1 MALRA
6 AHEYNVYF
14 TLGDHTLEAFLYVW
28 LMLLLATCLRFAYSC
43 FRRLDDSAFLR
54 YQEYYVQ
61 VTVPPIAVLLP
72 PRFIYRTYV
81 IYR

>member
-1 MALRA
+1 MNITSISLL
-6 AHEYNVYF
+6 VI
-14 TLGDHTLEAFLYVW
+14 TLSKPLLYVW